1 MRQKIK
7 QPGGRNQAISRLT
20 AEKKKVVIAVLLIGI
35 MAIMWVRVL
44 AKKNGSPAGEIPLA
58 IQAASAEE
66 VLPKVQV
73 TYVELPQIKGRNDM
87 LTRDIFSGSKWEG
100 LGAEANGAKQPN
112 EKIKSGHEKL
122 SDTITEMIGKE
133 LRLDAISSGKN
144 PQAYVGGM
152 LVSPGGKLTVKH
164 EGEKYEFKAV
174 MMNEN
179 EVVLECKGIQVKL
192 SMTRPSD
199 SAN

>member
-1 MRQKIK
+1 MKQKIK
-7 QPGGRNQAISRLT
+7 QPGGKNQVISQLT
-20 AEKKKVVIAVLLIGI
+20 AEKKKIIIAAVLIGI

-44 AKKNGSPAGEIPLA
+44 AKKKDSSAGVIPLA
-58 IQAASAEE
+58 LQTAAAEE
-66 VLPKVQV
+66 APPKVQV
-73 TYVELPQIKGRNDM
+73 VYVELPQVKGRNDT

-112 EKIKSGHEKL
+112 ERIKSGHEKL

-133 LRLDAISSGKN
+133 LRLDAILSGKN
-144 PQAYVGGM
+144 PQAYVGGL

-174 MMNEN
+174 EMNEN
-179 EVVLECKGIQVKL
+179 EVVLECKGVQVKL

>member
-1 MRQKIK
+1 MKQKVK
-7 QPGGRNQAISRLT
+7 QPGSRNQAISQLT
-20 AEKKKVVIAVLLIGI
+20 AEKKKIIIAVLLVGI

-44 AKKNGSPAGEIPLA
+44 AKKNGSSAGQTPLA
-58 IQAASAEE
+58 IQAAVAEE
-66 VLPKVQV
+66 AAPKIQV
-73 TYVELPQIKGRNDM
+73 TYVELPQVKGRNDT
-87 LTRDIFSGSKWEG
+87 LTRDIFSGSRWEG
-100 LGAEANGAKQPN
+100 LGAVANGAKQPN

-133 LRLDAISSGKN
+133 LKLDAILSGKN

-152 LVSPGGKLTVKH
+152 LVSPGGKLTVNH

-174 MMNEN
+174 AMNEN
-179 EVVLECKGIQVKL
+179 EVVLECKGVQVRL

>member
-1 MRQKIK
+1 M
-7 QPGGRNQAISRLT
+7 ISQLT
-20 AEKKKVVIAVLLIGI
+20 AEKKKIIIAAVLIGI

-44 AKKNGSPAGEIPLA
+44 AKKKDSSAGVIPLA
-58 IQAASAEE
+58 LQTAAAEE
-66 VLPKVQV
+66 APPKVQV
-73 TYVELPQIKGRNDM
+73 VYVELPQVKGRNDT

-112 EKIKSGHEKL
+112 ERIKSGHEKL

-133 LRLDAISSGKN
+133 LRLDAILSGKN
-144 PQAYVGGM
+144 PQAYVGGL

-174 MMNEN
+174 EMNEN
-179 EVVLECKGIQVKL
+179 EVVLECKGVQVKL